1 VNRISLSTTR
11 SQIFVYRIYIAVLVG
26 LFIGSLIIRKGQDV
40 LFINGLHTP
49 FLDDLFLTF
58 TNLGDGIIFA
68 PIIIVTLFIQ
78 LRYTIIAI
86 VSCVMNG
93 LISSLFKRVLFPD
106 LERPKMLLDVNELYF
121 VPGLEVHETHSFP
134 SGHTIT
140 AFCAAVFL
148 TLLIR
153 NHVVGIILLLLALL
167 VACSRIYLLQ
177 HFMMDVAA
185 GAIIGS
191 FTTFLIWQLLNSS
204 QKTWMNRKI
213 NIPRLPQKP
222 QAVNR

>member
-1 VNRISLSTTR
+1 VNRITLSTSR
-11 SQIFVYRIYIAVLVG
+11 SQTIVYRIYIVVLVG
-26 LFIGSLIIRKGQDV
+26 LFIGSLIIRKGQEV

-49 FLDDLFLTF
+49 FLDDLFKTT
-58 TNLGDGIIFA
+58 TNLGDGVIFV

-78 LRYTIIAI
+78 FRYTIIAI
-86 VSCVMNG
+86 ISCITNG
-93 LISSLFKRVLFPD
+93 LISSLFKRVVFPD
-106 LERPKMLLDVNELYF
+106 LERPRMLLDANDLYF
-121 VPGLEVHETHSFP
+121 VPGVEVHETHSFP

-153 NHVVGIILLLLALL
+153 NHIIGAALLIFALL

-177 HFMMDVAA
+177 HFMMDVSA

-191 FTTFLIWQLLNSS
+191 FTTFVIWQLINGS
-204 QKTWMNRKI
+204 QKEWMNRKI

-222 QAVNR
+222 QTVNR

>member
-1 VNRISLSTTR
+1 VNRITLSTSR
-11 SQIFVYRIYIAVLVG
+11 SQTIIYRIYIVVLVG
-26 LFIGSLIIRKGQDV
+26 LFIGSLIIRKGQEV

-49 FLDDLFLTF
+49 FLDDLFKAT
-58 TNLGDGIIFA
+58 TNLGDGVIFV

-78 LRYTIIAI
+78 FRYTIIAI
-86 VSCVMNG
+86 ISCITNG
-93 LISSLFKRVLFPD
+93 LISSLFKRVVFPD
-106 LERPKMLLDVNELYF
+106 LERPRMLLDANDLYF
-121 VPGLEVHETHSFP
+121 VPGVEVHETHSFP

-153 NHVVGIILLLLALL
+153 NHIIGAALLMFALL

-191 FTTFLIWQLLNSS
+191 FTTFVIWQLINGS
-204 QKTWMNRKI
+204 QKEWMNRKI

-222 QAVNR
+222 QTVNR

>member
-1 VNRISLSTTR
+1 MNRIILSNTR
-11 SQIFVYRIYIAVLVG
+11 SQIVVYRLYIAVLVG

-49 FLDDLFLTF
+49 FLDDMFRTV
-58 TNLGDGIIFA
+58 TNLGDGIIFV
-68 PIIIVTLFIQ
+68 PIIIITLFIQ
-78 LRYTIIAI
+78 FRLTLIAI
-86 VSCVMNG
+86 VACLVNG
-93 LISSLFKRVLFPD
+93 AISSLFKRVVFPD
-106 LERPKMLLDVNELYF
+106 LARPKMLLDVNELYF
-121 VPGLEVHETHSFP
+121 VPEVDVHDTHSFP

-153 NHVVGIILLLLALL
+153 NHIVGTLLLIIALL

-177 HFMMDVAA
+177 HFLMDVAA

-191 FTTFLIWQLLNSS
+191 FTTFVIWTLINGAQNE
-204 QKTWMNRKI
+204 WMNRRI
-213 NIPRLPQKP
+213 NIPRPPQKP
-222 QAVNR
+222 QPINR

>member
-1 VNRISLSTTR
+1 MNRIILSTTR
-11 SQIFVYRIYIAVLVG
+11 SQIVTYRIYIAVLVG

-40 LFINGLHTP
+40 LFVNGLHTP
-49 FLDDLFLTF
+49 LLDDLFRTI
-58 TNLGDGIIFA
+58 TNLGDGIIFV

-78 LRYTIIAI
+78 FRYTVIAI
-86 VSCVMNG
+86 VACIVNG
-93 LISSLFKRVLFPD
+93 LISSIFKRVVFPH
-106 LERPKMLLDVNELYF
+106 LERPKMLLEVNDLYF
-121 VPGLEVHETHSFP
+121 VPGVEVHETHSFP

-148 TLLIR
+148 TLLVR
-153 NHVVGIILLLLALL
+153 NQIIGIVLLIIALL

-191 FTTFLIWQLLNSS
+191 FTTFVIWHLINGAQDE
-204 QKTWMNRKI
+204 WMNRKI

-222 QAVNR
+222 QPIRR